1 MISQPVLTVEYSK
14 LGEVRAMSFLFTSN
28 SLWLAQSRYSIN
40 TFEWISERIT
50 SVKIF
55 TLTLYKNYF
64 YQCHQSPTLL
74 NPAVHSRSS
83 SFQFISRFD
92 KVWGLHPSPLLTLF
106 QSLFLLSLL
115 LLELWMSE
123 SLRIQVVGF
132 FILHLTASDNTTN
145 FQISVCSL
153 DHLPEFQTI
162 QSLTDNST
170 GTAPQT
176 SHTQTRTPIPTTPAP
191 NLLHLHSSPFQ
202 LMVFPSSRCSVT
214 HCSYCHHSWRC
225 HQEKWRS
232 PSS

>member
-1 MISQPVLTVEYSK
+1 MPRFSPSRCIKTTFISVT
-14 LGEVRAMSFLFTSN
+14 N
-28 SLWLAQSRYSIN
+28 
-40 TFEWISERIT
+40 
-50 SVKIF
+50 
-55 TLTLYKNYF
+55 
-64 YQCHQSPTLL
+64 HPTLL

-83 SFQFISRFD
+83 SFPFISWFD

-115 LLELWMSE
+115 LLELCMSE
-123 SLRIQVVGF
+123 SLRIQVMVF
-132 FILHLTASDNTTN
+132 FVLHLTALDNITN
-145 FQISVCSL
+145 FQIYVCGL

-176 SHTQTRTPIPTTPAP
+176 SHTQTWTPILTTSAP

-225 HQEKWRS
+225 HPEKWRS